1 MNLTEKHKAF
11 HTAHNEVARIDES
24 IASHEAAIEKL
35 RAERAKVEDVRDAA
49 ASEAAE
55 EKLAAGFAGIEM
67 PDGTFRL
74 VQKARR
80 GKKTEAHP
88 DGTAPKHPYVVTD
101 KVLRT

>member
-1 MNLTEKHKAF
+1 MSFTQKHLAF
-11 HTAHNEVARIDES
+11 HTAHNEVARIDNG

-35 RAERAKVEDVRDAA
+35 RAERVTAEDKRDAK

-55 EKLAAGFAGIEM
+55 EKLAAGLAAIEM

-80 GKKTEAHP
+80 GKKSDAYP
-88 DGTAPKHPYVVTD
+88 DGIAPKYPFVVSD